1 MAKTSWLERDKRK
14 RETVAKYATLRA
26 ELKANKD
33 YVGLSMLPRDAS
45 PTRLTNRCR
54 VSGRRRAFMRRF
66 QMSRLTFKEM
76 ALHGLIPGVTKSS
89 W

>member
-1 MAKTSWLERDKRK
+1 MAKTCWLERNKRK
-14 RETVAKYATLRA
+14 AKTVAKFAKLRE

-33 YVGLSMLPRDAS
+33 YVGLSLLPRDSS

-54 VSGRRRAFMRRF
+54 VSGRRRAYIRRF
-66 QMSRLTFKEM
+66 QMSRLTFREM
-76 ALHGLIPGVTKSS
+76 ALQGLIPGVTKSS

>member
-1 MAKTSWLERDKRK
+1 MAKTAWIEREKRK
-14 RETVAKYATLRA
+14 QKTVNKYAKLRA
-26 ELKANKD
+26 ELKAQGD

-54 VSGRRRAFMRRF
+54 VSGRRRAYMRRF
-66 QMSRLTFKEM
+66 QMSRLTFREC
-76 ALHGLIPGVTKSS
+76 ALAGLIPGVTKSS